1 MWARG
6 FSPTR
11 EHRPEGRRY
20 IFTPPPFHFSPNSV
34 TLLSRMRLQE
44 ALAVNRGDIVSFVG
58 AGGKTT
64 AMYRLAH
71 ELANLGWRV
80 VTTTTTMIR
89 PPSPEQS
96 EETILEA
103 NSTRLLQKVKR
114 ALESHHHITVATR
127 QRRDEKGKLVGLQ
140 PELVGKLASLPSIEA
155 LIVEADGARGRSLKA
170 PAAYEPPV
178 PPATTILVPMMA
190 IDALGQPLD
199 ERIAHR
205 PELIARLTRTS
216 LGDLITPEV
225 AAQVI
230 AHPEGG
236 LKNAPPS
243 ARVIPLINKVDSS
256 TLVPAQEV
264 ANYLISANSIERVL
278 LGAVAEPDSLQD
290 PVGPILECWTK
301 VAGVILAAGES
312 RRLGRPKQLLPLG
325 EKTMLEHIVEVA
337 LSSPLQEVV
346 VVLGHRAE
354 EIQPLLEGVKV
365 VVNEEWPQGLSA
377 SLRVGLEA
385 LSPQFEACLFFL
397 ADQPKV
403 TPQLVES
410 LITRHRRTLAPIVAP
425 RFRGQRGNPVLFAR
439 SLFPELLSLQGEEGG
454 RSLIEKYRPLV
465 EWVEVDSEDY
475 FLDIDTLED
484 LKHLRSEE

>member
-1 MWARG
+1 M
-6 FSPTR
+6 
-11 EHRPEGRRY
+11 
-20 IFTPPPFHFSPNSV
+20 
-34 TLLSRMRLQE
+34 LLSK
-44 ALAVNRGDIVSFVG
+44 ALAINRGDIISFVG

-71 ELANLGWRV
+71 ELVSLGWRV

-89 PPSPEQS
+89 PPTPQQT

-103 NSTRLLQKVKR
+103 NSTLLLQKVER
-114 ALESHHHITVATR
+114 ALESHQHLTVATR
-127 QRRDEKGKLVGLQ
+127 QKQDEKGKLVGLE
-140 PELVGKLASLPSIEA
+140 PELVSKLATLPSIEA

-170 PAAYEPPV
+170 PAPSEPPV
-178 PPATTILVPMMA
+178 PPATSILVPVMA
-190 IDALGQPLD
+190 ADALGQPLD

-205 PELIARLTRTS
+205 PQLVARLIGAS
-216 LGDLITPEV
+216 LGDLVTPEV

-256 TLVPAQEV
+256 TLAPAQEV
-264 ANYLISANSIERVL
+264 ANYLISANSIDRVL

-290 PVGPILECWTK
+290 PVGPVLECWTK
-301 VAGVILAAGES
+301 VAGIILAAGES

-325 EKTMLEHIVEVA
+325 EKTMLEHVVEVA
-337 LSSPLQEVV
+337 LSSPLQKVV
-346 VVLGHRAE
+346 VALGHRVE
-354 EIQPLLEGVKV
+354 EIRPLLRGIKV
-365 VVNEEWPQGLSA
+365 VVNEEWPQGLSG
-377 SLRVGLEA
+377 SLRVGLRA

-403 TPQLVES
+403 TPRLVDS

-425 RFRGQRGNPVLFAR
+425 HFRGRRGNPVLFAR
-439 SLFPELLSLQGEEGG
+439 SLFPELLGLRGEEGG
-454 RSLIEKYRPLV
+454 RSLIEKHRHLV
-465 EWVEVDSEDY
+465 EWVEVDSGDY

-484 LKHLRSEE
+484 LGRLRSEE

>member
-1 MWARG
+1 
-6 FSPTR
+6 
-11 EHRPEGRRY
+11 
-20 IFTPPPFHFSPNSV
+20 
-34 TLLSRMRLQE
+34 MRLKE
-44 ALAVNRGDIVSFVG
+44 SFVG

-64 AMYRLAH
+64 ALYRLAH
-71 ELANLGWRV
+71 ELVSLGWGV

-89 PPSPEQS
+89 PPTPQQT

-103 NSTRLLQKVKR
+103 DSALLLQRVER

-127 QRRDEKGKLVGLQ
+127 QKRDEKGKLVGLQ
-140 PELVGKLASLPSIEA
+140 PELVGKLAAIPLVDVT
-155 LIVEADGARGRSLKA
+155 IVEAGGARGRSLKA
-170 PAAYEPPV
+170 PAPYEPPV
-178 PPATTILVPMMA
+178 PPATTILIPMMA
-190 IDALGQPLD
+190 VDALSPPLD

-205 PELIARLTRTS
+205 PELVARLTGAS
-216 LGDLITPEV
+216 LGDPITPEM

-256 TLVPAQEV
+256 TLGPAREV
-264 ANYLISANSIERVL
+264 AQHLLSANSIDRVL
-278 LGAVAEPDSLQD
+278 LGAVAEPEPLQD
-290 PVGPILECWTK
+290 PVGPIFECWTK
-301 VAGVILAAGES
+301 VAGVIVAAGES
-312 RRLGRPKQLLPLG
+312 RRMGRPKQLLPLG
-325 EKTMLEHIVEVA
+325 KKTMLEHIVEVA

-354 EIQPLLEGVKV
+354 EIRPLLSEVKV
-365 VVNEEWPQGLSA
+365 VVNEEWPQGLSG
-377 SLRVGLEA
+377 SLRVGLGA

-403 TPQLVES
+403 TPQLVGS
-410 LITRHRRTLAPIVAP
+410 LITRHRHTLAPIVAP

-439 SLFPELLSLQGEEGG
+439 PLFPELLSLQGEEGG
-454 RSLIEKYRPLV
+454 RSLMEKHRHLV
-465 EWVEVDSEDY
+465 EWVEVDSGDY
-475 FLDIDTLED
+475 FLDIDTQED

>member
-1 MWARG
+1 MLL
-6 FSPTR
+6 R
-11 EHRPEGRRY
+11 E
-20 IFTPPPFHFSPNSV
+20 S
-34 TLLSRMRLQE
+34 
-44 ALAVNRGDIVSFVG
+44 LAVNRGDIISFVG

-71 ELANLGWRV
+71 ELASLGWRV

-89 PPSPEQS
+89 PPTPQQS

-103 NSTRLLQKVKR
+103 NSTLLLQKVER
-114 ALESHHHITVATR
+114 ALESHHHVTVATR
-127 QRRDEKGKLVGLQ
+127 QKRDEKGKLVGLQ
-140 PELVGKLASLPSIEA
+140 PELVGELATIPSIDA
-155 LIVEADGARGRSLKA
+155 VIVEADGARGRSLKA

-178 PPATTILVPMMA
+178 PPATSILVPMMA
-190 IDALGQPLD
+190 VDALSQPLD

-205 PELIARLTRTS
+205 PQLIARLTGASR
-216 LGDLITPEV
+216 GDLIRPEV

-236 LKNAPPS
+236 LKNAPPA

-256 TLVPAQEV
+256 TLAPAQEV
-264 ANYLISANSIERVL
+264 AQHLISVNPIDRVL

-290 PVGPILECWTK
+290 PLGPILECWTK

-325 EKTMLEHIVEVA
+325 QKTMLEHIVEVA
-337 LSSPLQEVV
+337 LSSPLQEVI
-346 VVLGHRAE
+346 VVLGHRAK
-354 EIQPLLEGVKV
+354 EIRPLLRGVKV

-377 SLRVGLEA
+377 SLRAGLAA
-385 LSPQFEACLFFL
+385 LSPRFEACLFLL
-397 ADQPKV
+397 ADQPQA
-403 TPQLVES
+403 TPKLVDS

-425 RFRGQRGNPVLFAR
+425 RFRGRRGNPVLFAR

-484 LKHLRSEE
+484 LKRLRSQK

>member
-1 MWARG
+1 
-6 FSPTR
+6 
-11 EHRPEGRRY
+11 
-20 IFTPPPFHFSPNSV
+20 
-34 TLLSRMRLQE
+34 MRLKE
-44 ALAVNRGDIVSFVG
+44 TLDMNRGDIISLVG

-71 ELANLGWRV
+71 ELVSLGWRV

-89 PPSPEQS
+89 PPTPQQS

-103 NSTRLLQKVKR
+103 NSNLLLQKVER

-127 QRRDEKGKLVGLQ
+127 AKQDEKGKLVGLQ
-140 PELVGKLASLPSIEA
+140 PELVGKLATVPSVDA

-170 PAAYEPPV
+170 PAPHEPPV
-178 PPATTILVPMMA
+178 PLATSILVPMMA
-190 IDALGQPLD
+190 VDALGQPLD
-199 ERIAHR
+199 ERTAHR
-205 PELIARLTRTS
+205 PELIARLTGAS

-225 AAQVI
+225 AAQLI

-236 LKNAPPS
+236 LKNAPPA

-256 TLVPAQEV
+256 TLASAQEV
-264 ANYLISANSIERVL
+264 AHYLISAHSIDRVL

-325 EKTMLEHIVEVA
+325 EKTMLEHIVEIV
-337 LSSPLQEVV
+337 LSSSLQEVI

-354 EIQPLLEGVKV
+354 EIRPLLRGVQV
-365 VVNEEWPQGLSA
+365 VVNEEWPQGLSG
-377 SLRVGLEA
+377 SLRVGLGA
-385 LSPQFEACLFFL
+385 LSLQFEACLFFL

-403 TPQLVES
+403 TPQLAES
-410 LITRHRRTLAPIVAP
+410 IITRHRRTLAPIVAP

-454 RSLIEKYRPLV
+454 RSLIEKHRHLV
-465 EWVEVDSEDY
+465 EWVEVDSEEY

-484 LKHLRSEE
+484 LERLGSEK

>member
-1 MWARG
+1 MHLKE
-6 FSPTR
+6 S
-11 EHRPEGRRY
+11 
-20 IFTPPPFHFSPNSV
+20 
-34 TLLSRMRLQE
+34 
-44 ALAVNRGDIVSFVG
+44 LAVNRGDIVSFVG

-71 ELANLGWRV
+71 ELVSLGWRV

-89 PPSPEQS
+89 PPTLQQT
-96 EETILEA
+96 EETIMEADPTLLLE
-103 NSTRLLQKVKR
+103 KVER
-114 ALESHHHITVATR
+114 ALKTHHHVTVATK
-127 QRRDEKGKLVGLQ
+127 QKQDEKGKLVGLQ
-140 PELVGKLASLPSIEA
+140 PELVGKLATLPSIDA
-155 LIVEADGARGRSLKA
+155 VVVEADGARGRSLKA
-170 PAAYEPPV
+170 PAPYEPPV

-190 IDALGQPLD
+190 ADALGQRLD

-205 PELIARLTRTS
+205 PELIARLTGAS
-216 LGDLITPEV
+216 LGDPITPEV

-256 TLVPAQEV
+256 TLGLAQEV
-264 ANYLISANSIERVL
+264 AHHLISVNSIDRVL
-278 LGAVAEPDSLQD
+278 LGAVTETDSLQD
-290 PVGPILECWTK
+290 PEGPILECWTK
-301 VAGVILAAGES
+301 TAAIILAAGES

-325 EKTMLEHIVEVA
+325 EKTMVEHIVEVA

-354 EIQPLLEGVKV
+354 EIRPLLRGVKV
-365 VVNEEWPQGLSA
+365 VVNEEWPQGLSS
-377 SLRVGLEA
+377 SLRAGLGT

-410 LITRHRRTLAPIVAP
+410 LITRHRCTLAPIVAP

-439 SLFPELLSLQGEEGG
+439 PLFPELLTLQGEEGG
-454 RSLIEKYRPLV
+454 RSLIEKHSHLV
-465 EWVEVDSEDY
+465 EWVEVDSEEY

-484 LKHLRSEE
+484 LRALRSNE

>member
-1 MWARG
+1 M
-6 FSPTR
+6 
-11 EHRPEGRRY
+11 
-20 IFTPPPFHFSPNSV
+20 
-34 TLLSRMRLQE
+34 LLSK
-44 ALAVNRGDIVSFVG
+44 ALDIHKGDIVSLVG

-71 ELANLGWRV
+71 ELVSLGWRV

-89 PPSPEQS
+89 PPTLEQS

-103 NSTRLLQKVKR
+103 KPTLLLQKVER
-114 ALESHHHITVATR
+114 ALESHHHVTVATR
-127 QRRDEKGKLVGLQ
+127 QKQDEKGKLVGLQ
-140 PELVGKLASLPSIEA
+140 PELVGKLATVPSIEA

-170 PAAYEPPV
+170 PAPYEPPV

-199 ERIAHR
+199 EKIAHR
-205 PELIARLTRTS
+205 PQLIARLTGAS
-216 LGDLITPEV
+216 LGELITPEV
-225 AAQVI
+225 AAQVL

-243 ARVIPLINKVDSS
+243 ARVTPLINKVDSS
-256 TLVPAQEV
+256 TLGPAQEV
-264 ANYLISANSIERVL
+264 AHHLISANSIDRVL
-278 LGAVAEPDSLQD
+278 LGTVAKP
-290 PVGPILECWTK
+290 GPIFECWTK

-325 EKTMLEHIVEVA
+325 EKTMLKHIVEVA
-337 LSSPLQEVV
+337 LSSPLQEVI

-354 EIQPLLEGVKV
+354 EIRPLLRGVKV
-365 VVNEEWPQGLSA
+365 VVNEEWPLGMSG
-377 SLRVGLEA
+377 SLRVGLGA
-385 LSPQFEACLFFL
+385 LSSHFEGCLFFL

-403 TPQLVES
+403 TPQLVDS

-439 SLFPELLSLQGEEGG
+439 PLFPELLSLQGEEGG
-454 RSLIEKYRPLV
+454 RSLIEKHRPLV